1 VGLSAL
7 ALAAVTAFGIITD
20 GLSRVWGGAS
30 DFLTMLANG
39 LRAIGQTDIAVG
51 LQTAANSFS
60 QYSANAKMWSRDTA
74 ESIKGVADEIGRMAG
89 QASEDA
95 RELIPDWINLG
106 EIGRKSMAEF
116 TAALAEA
123 GATAQKGLDIK
134 ALEPPDISKLITAA
148 KGVKDAM
155 KEAGISVQDMA
166 AAMAESHPIVQMLE
180 LRIVGLNDQIEA
192 TSIAMAAN
200 LRIQDSLQGAIG
212 QTQERISNLSD
223 ELAKA
228 KQRLQEF
235 TQPRLTGMTALDQKI
250 FDTEMA
256 IKRLQYRKLGGKM
269 LPGMGEATGNLT
281 RLGRE
286 LERLRLQRDILYEP
300 QLRQLQMA
308 AAPPMPE
315 MSFEQAMA
323 GIRATTGLIGSLEAQ
338 LAAENATLKEQQARL
353 AGVRAEYE
361 LLSDSLKDLQEN
373 LKTAEAMQKLT
384 TDALMKALLWILD
397 ERDAVIKLGG
407 AYVQQAGIIDTKMRA
422 MLAGFAAYS
431 SGTTAI
437 SSKALQALVTEFS
450 TAQAGLGLQAGGA
463 KGFAWPSVGA
473 PPTPTAP
480 ATTAFIPGQQF
491 VAPEGGEYVVV
502 VGGQE
507 VGRYGSQAEA
517 EREYNRRMGRQYGGP
532 VFPGQPY
539 VVGEAGPEL
548 FTPARAGAITPNSA
562 MRQSN
567 DNRQVTVN
575 VYGGGNPQDVVD
587 RFAADPRLRDYLQ
600 TRKRF

>member
-1 VGLSAL
+1 MLGELGGGVVDV
-7 ALAAVTAFGIITD
+7 AA
-20 GLSRVWGGAS
+20 
-30 DFLTMLANG
+30 
-39 LRAIGQTDIAVG
+39 
-51 LQTAANSFS
+51 
-60 QYSANAKMWSRDTA
+60 DTVDL
-74 ESIKGVADEIGRMAG
+74 GRIGRE
-89 QASEDA
+89 SV
-95 RELIPDWINLG
+95 
-106 EIGRKSMAEF
+106 AEF

-148 KGVKDAM
+148 KNAKDAL
-155 KEAGISVQDMA
+155 KEAGISTQDMA
-166 AAMAESHPIVQMLE
+166 KSMAASHPLVRALD
-180 LRIVGLNDQIEA
+180 LRITGLNDQIEA
-192 TSIAMAAN
+192 TSLAMVAN
-200 LRIQDSLQGAIG
+200 QRVQDGMQSAIG
-212 QTQERISNLSD
+212 KTQERVSNLSD

-235 TQPRLTGMTALDQKI
+235 TSPRLTGMTALDQKI

-281 RLGRE
+281 RLQRE
-286 LERLRLQRDILYEP
+286 LQRLNLQRDILYEP

-308 AAPPMPE
+308 AAPPAPE
-315 MSFEQAMA
+315 MSFGQAMA
-323 GIRATTGLIGSLEAQ
+323 GIQATTGLIGSLEKQ
-338 LAAENATLKEQQARL
+338 LAAENATLKEQQTRL

-407 AYVQQAGIIDTKMRA
+407 AFVQQAGIIDTKMKA

-437 SSKALQALVTEFS
+437 SSKALQALVAEFS

-463 KGFAWPSVGA
+463 KGFTWPAA
-473 PPTPTAP
+473 PSAP
-480 ATTAFIPGQQF
+480 KTTGFVPGEQF
-491 VAPEGGEYVVV
+491 VAPEGGEFVVYA
-502 VGGQE
+502 GGQE
-507 VGRYGSQAEA
+507 VARKPTVLEA
-517 EREYNRRMGRQYGGP
+517 QDEYNRIMGLQRGGP
-532 VFPGQPY
+532 VFPGRDY
-539 VVGEAGPEL
+539 MVGEAGPEL
-548 FTPARAGAITPNSA
+548 FTPRSAGAITPNNA
-562 MRQSN
+562 LRQSN

-575 VYGGGNPQDVVD
+575 VYGGGNPQDVID

-600 TRKRF
+600 PRKRF